1 MTTRMSAFIRVN
13 CQSIKD
19 KEQQNYNKIILK
31 VGEEVN
37 GNQVMIGRDI
47 GCNIC
52 INSIEISRKH
62 AVIKYINSD
71 NNWIITD
78 LQVI

>member
-1 MTTRMSAFIRVN
+1 MSALIRIN
-13 CQSIKD
+13 CQSVRD
-19 KEQQNYNKIILK
+19 KEKQNYSKIILK
-31 VGEEVN
+31 IGEEVN

-47 GCNIC
+47 ECNIC

-71 NNWIITD
+71 KNWIITD